1 MTEPSTQHL
10 NTLGS
15 IIAELLEHPKLSR
28 STSSW
33 SRSTSSRKKK
43 MQEQKMKE
51 EQERRKKKKLEKR
64 MSFLTFLM
72 LQEKLWHYRK
82 KSTCL
87 SCSSRKF
94 SIKQKKKKKKKGKR
108 KTEKVSLAPSG
119 LKPTPYPLDL
129 RGWKFGPGGDL
140 WAVI

>member
-1 MTEPSTQHL
+1 M
-10 NTLGS
+10 
-15 IIAELLEHPKLSR
+15 K
-28 STSSW
+28 
-33 SRSTSSRKKK
+33 
-43 MQEQKMKE
+43 EQKMKD
-51 EQERRKKKKLEKR
+51 EQERRKKKKLENR
-64 MSFLTFLM
+64 MSLGKTKGQILM
-72 LQEKLWHYRK
+72 LQEKLQHYRK

-87 SCSSRKF
+87 SCCSRKF
-94 SIKQKKKKKKKGKR
+94 SIKQKNKGKR